1 MFLSNKN
8 ESCGSKGREKCVCVC
23 AEQIVGCVRTVSVL
37 VEIVRANVILNL
49 ARKMY
54 TEKNLIIS
62 AYKFK

>member
-1 MFLSNKN
+1 MWLERKR
-8 ESCGSKGREKCVCVC
+8 KMCVCVC
-23 AEQIVGCVRTVSVL
+23 AEQIVGCVHTVSVL